1 MGYDGES
8 KLLKM
13 EELGSEPGRIFV
25 NYMTRLIMEDIK
37 ANDDWIV
44 KFIKLATISLVRST
58 AA

>member
-1 MGYDGES
+1 
-8 KLLKM
+8 M

>member
-1 MGYDGES
+1 VAKVKMGYDGES

-37 ANDDWIV
+37 AND
-44 KFIKLATISLVRST
+44 
-58 AA
+58 